1 MDAVTVAAAA
11 LAITSPLPSTTS
23 AALAVV
29 IEESQQA
36 AMQALLQERERLAMT
51 VADRDSYLAQRHY
64 VVSRQ
69 MLLPERPMT
78 WETAFDQRHNELIDA
93 HQAMRH
99 AARAI
104 HDGNADEALNA
115 LVHVIGSDTESSEA
129 DDDMSEAET
138 AGEEEAEEDLEADAE
153 VSVA

>member
-78 WETAFDQRHNELIDA
+78 WETAFTQRHNELSDA

-99 AARAI
+99 AAHAI
-104 HDGNADEALNA
+104 RDGNADEALNA

-138 AGEEEAEEDLEADAE
+138 AGEEEEEEDLEADAE

>member
-78 WETAFDQRHNELIDA
+78 WETAFTQRHNELIDA

-104 HDGNADEALNA
+104 RDGNADEALNA
-115 LVHVIGSDTESSEA
+115 LGHVIGSDTESSEA

-138 AGEEEAEEDLEADAE
+138 AGEEEEEEDLEADAE

>member
-69 MLLPERPMT
+69 RLLPERPMT
-78 WETAFDQRHNELIDA
+78 WQAAFDQRHNELIDA
-93 HQAMRH
+93 HHAMRG

-104 HDGNADEALNA
+104 RDGNTDEALYVLEDVVGN
-115 LVHVIGSDTESSEA
+115 DTEESSEA
-129 DDDMSEAET
+129 DEERSAADAETT
-138 AGEEEAEEDLEADAE
+138 AGEEEEEEEDVEADA
-153 VSVA
+153 